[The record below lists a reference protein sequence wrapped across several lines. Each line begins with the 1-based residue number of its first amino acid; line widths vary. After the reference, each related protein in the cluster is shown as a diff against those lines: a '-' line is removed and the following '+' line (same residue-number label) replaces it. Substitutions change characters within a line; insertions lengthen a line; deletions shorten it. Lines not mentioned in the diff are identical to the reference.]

1 MSTNASL
8 CISIVDFVQ
17 GASNKYTVSTDESEA
32 SGTSACIEFREI
44 CLIFWASLA
53 NILDD
58 DQTRE
63 ASADSVNKM
72 LVESARVN
80 TYTLIKNGIVLIT
93 FGAFATE
100 AIDGLITL
108 LTVAIESIDVED
120 FVGSA
125 PVAHGFIASVDFDG
139 SGFAVGTVVVII
151 AVAVVVG
158 QCSHCQQ
165 HNQEEAL
172 SHCQFI
178 SIRI

>member
-1 MSTNASL
+1 M
-8 CISIVDFVQ
+8 CVSIVDFVQ

-44 CLIFWASLA
+44 CLIYWTSLA

-58 DQTRE
+58 DQARE
-63 ASADSVNKM
+63 ASADSVNKV

-93 FGAFATE
+93 FWAFATE
-100 AIDGLITL
+100 AIDGYIAL
-108 LTVAIESIDVED
+108 LTVAVESFDVED

-125 PVAHGFIASVDFDG
+125 PVAHGFVASADLDG